1 MRPHTVWF
9 GKLPLEQDRITAAL
23 GVCALFIF
31 IGTSGGVYP
40 AAGFVCEVGTR
51 GRAHTV
57 ELNLEPS
64 HGESHFVE
72 HHCGQASQIV
82 PQYVE
87 RLLTGETDFGPS

>member
-1 MRPHTVWF
+1 MRPHTVGF
-9 GKLPLEQDRITAAL
+9 GKLPLEQDRIDAAL
-23 GVCALFIF
+23 GALFIF
-31 IGTSGGVYP
+31 IGTSRCVYP
-40 AAGFVCEVGTR
+40 AAGFVYEVGTR